1 MIEIKTDVGIFT
13 VEAHLKENIDKNAV
27 SIAIVSHLSPDMT
40 INAINSFKKYT
51 DIPMEIFVVD
61 NFSDDETIARLKEID
76 DINLILN
83 KGDFK
88 SILNGHKDSVLNGV
102 GVDIASRFIES
113 KYMFVCHNDVMAYK
127 KGWLSYL
134 VSKLDNKT
142 RGAAFC
148 KDNGRIL
155 AMHVS
160 GYLLDLDLYKELGP
174 NWYPTWENGSMNLD
188 VGDHYTKALRDA
200 NYDYFIC
207 PNTHNNPE
215 LLNGLE
221 DQLIEKHN
229 IFADKALSDTGEIL
243 YLHLGRGILKSAGRY
258 NKAGRTNY
266 ETWVKFGLE
275 KLNSD

>member
-13 VEAHLKENIDKNAV
+13 VEPHLKENIDKNAI
-27 SIAIVSHLSPDMT
+27 SIALVSHLSPDMT
-40 INAINSFKKYT
+40 INAINSFKKYS
-51 DIPMEIFVVD
+51 DIPIEIFVVD
-61 NFSDDETIARLKEID
+61 NFSDDETVKKLKEID

-83 KGDFK
+83 KGDFR

-127 KGWLSYL
+127 KGWLNYL
-134 VSKLDNKT
+134 VSKLDDKT

-160 GYLLDLDLYKELGP
+160 GYLLDLDLYKKLGP
-174 NWYPTWENGSMNLD
+174 NWYPAWENGSMYLD
-188 VGDHYTKALRDA
+188 VGDHYTQALRDA

-215 LLNGLE
+215 LLSGLN
-221 DQLIEKHN
+221 DVLIEKHD
-229 IFADKALSDTGEIL
+229 IFADKALSDSGEIL

-258 NKAGRTNY
+258 SKPGRTNY
-266 ETWVKFGLE
+266 DTWVKFGLE
-275 KLNSD
+275 KLSSE

>member
-13 VEAHLKENIDKNAV
+13 VEAHLKESIDKNAV